1 MKTVYRSKNSSRSIR
16 LSRRAT
22 SIAVAT
28 IAILWRTVTL
38 SAANLPLSGELP
50 SGEHVVSGQASVTR
64 SGSAMEVRQTTDR
77 AILNWQSFNIGSKA
91 QVDFFQPRTQSVA
104 LNRVLSADPSSIYG
118 TLRANG
124 GVFLVNPSGIIFGK
138 GSSVNVGSLVAST
151 MSISDGNFNSGNYRF
166 QRNGSTASIINKGKI
181 QAAEGGLVALLGTD
195 IHNDGLIEARLGSVI
210 LATGEAATLTLSSD
224 NLYSIAVDPSTV
236 ATLIDN
242 KGIIQTD
249 GGTVLMKASVAGDLV
264 SSAINTSGVVRA
276 RSIGEKNGVIT
287 IMGDMEHGT
296 VQIGGVLD
304 ASAPES
310 GNGGFIETSA
320 AKVRIAD
327 GTSITTAAPY
337 GSVGTWLIDPTN
349 FTIADGSAAQTASGI
364 GATTLQNSLASTDVT
379 IATSS
384 SGSEAGDINVNAP
397 VSWSSHNLSLQAK
410 GDIDINAVMTASG
423 SSILDIKAGYS
434 TPGNAG
440 GTYDLTKTVKCN
452 LTADGFT
459 GRVDFPGRSGN
470 GLLTIN
476 GDAYT
481 LIKDLGTAGST
492 TAKDLQGMSGN
503 LTGNYALGTNIDAS
517 STSTWNSG
525 KGWTPVS
532 LFSGRFDGL
541 GHTITGLYSNH
552 ISDSLTF
559 TGLFGSIHNRW
570 DADGGYVLRNIGV
583 ECADINGYF
592 VNGALAGAVFSSS
605 VTNVYA
611 TGSVHATY
619 YYTGGLFGTIED
631 VTVSNS
637 FNKANV
643 TSSSA
648 SNGGIA
654 GGATRSNIINSF
666 NSGNISGTIW
676 TGGLTG
682 ALGEAADNIVNS
694 YNTGNVSGTDQV
706 GGLVGQVGWV
716 MWYGLY
722 GFNVANATSSITNSF
737 NTGRVTGTTNVGGLV
752 GLIQPSFSSTIKGH
766 SSNHDEGKTV
776 FISTSITGCYWD
788 KTTAGISTS
797 PAGTALTTAQMEVAA
812 NFSGWDFTN
821 TWRIYEGLSRPVL
834 RSFQS
839 ALTVTAADQTITYNR
854 TAYSGGNGV
863 TYSIAGATPSGTL
876 TWSGN
881 SQGAVNAGTYALT
894 PVGLLSDQR
903 YNISPVSGALTIK
916 PASLTVTGLT
926 ALDKTYNANT
936 TATLSGTASIA
947 PFSGDVVTLGG
958 TPLGTFAEKNVGT
971 GKAVTVTGSSIS
983 GTDAGNYTLLQQSG
997 LTADITRASLM
1008 VTGLTANSK
1017 IYDATTNAA
1026 LGGTASIA
1034 PFSGD
1039 AVILGGTPV
1048 GTFADK
1054 NVGTGKTVTLTG
1066 SSISGSD
1073 AGNYTLLQ
1081 QSGLTADITRASLMV
1096 TGLTANSKIY
1106 DATTN
1111 AALGGTASIA
1121 PFSGDAVILGGT
1133 PVGTF
1138 ADKNV
1143 GTGKTVTL
1151 TGSSI
1156 SGEDAGNYTL
1166 LQQSGL
1172 TADIIYPTANSGS
1185 SWSMS
1190 NAGSILSMGGNVA
1203 NAGSIGSQFPQ
1214 ISIPNHNEQ
1223 QLLGRVPIRVI
1234 YMPFS
1239 LDIPELS
1246 AER

>member
-151 MSISDGNFNSGNYRF
+151 MSISDGNFNAGNYRF
-166 QRNGSTASIINKGKI
+166 QRNGSTASIINQGKI

-195 IHNDGLIEARLGSVI
+195 IHNDGLIEARLGSII

-296 VQIGGVLD
+296 LQIGGVLD

-397 VSWSSHNLSLQAK
+397 VSWSSHTLSLQAK

-423 SSILDIKAGYS
+423 SSILDMKAGYS

-452 LTADGFT
+452 LTANGFN
-459 GRVDFPGRSGN
+459 GRVDFPGRSGS
-470 GLLTIN
+470 GFLTIN
-476 GDAYT
+476 GDNYT
-481 LIKDLGTAGST
+481 VIKDLGAPGSMTAT
-492 TAKDLQGMSGN
+492 DLQGMAGN
-503 LTGNYALGTNIDAS
+503 STGKYALGTNIDAS
-517 STSTWNSG
+517 PTSTWNKSG
-525 KGWTPVS
+525 AIYNGYDPFYIMDS
-532 LFSGRFDGL
+532 SPFNGSFDGL
-541 GHTITGLYSNH
+541 GHTITNLYINRPA
-552 ISDSLTF
+552 TNYV
-559 TGLFGSIHNRW
+559 GLFG
-570 DADGGYVLRNIGV
+570 YVQKRYDIDRGFILRNAGF
-583 ECADINGYF
+583 INGSITGYW
-592 VNGALAGAVFSSS
+592 VVGSIAGGLQSGSITNMFSS
-605 VTNVYA
+605 
-611 TGSVHATY
+611 
-619 YYTGGLFGTIED
+619 
-631 VTVSNS
+631 
-637 FNKANV
+637 ANV
-643 TSSSA
+643 TSKRDG
-648 SNGGIA
+648 NGNA
-654 GGATRSNIINSF
+654 GGLV
-666 NSGNISGTIW
+666 GTIENSTISHSFS
-676 TGGLTG
+676 TGKVDGG
-682 ALGEAADNIVNS
+682 
-694 YNTGNVSGTDQV
+694 TGNQV
-706 GGLVGQVGWV
+706 GGLVGCVGWYLGGAV
-716 MWYGLY
+716 NDSYSTGNVTGGTETGGLIGRMRVGSLASGGRLDELETVIVHDCY
-722 GFNVANATSSITNSF
+722 S
-737 NTGRVTGTTNVGGLV
+737 TGTVTGTTNVGGLV
-752 GLIQPSFSSTIKGH
+752 GVFDNGL
-766 SSNHDEGKTV
+766 NGKTSSLKNCY
-776 FISTSITGCYWD
+776 STGAVTGTSGDPTVNGLVGKWTVAEVQNGYWD
-788 KTTAGISTS
+788 KTTSGTS
-797 PAGTALTTAQMEVAA
+797 SGTAGTGLTTAQMEAAA
-812 NFSGWDFTN
+812 NFSGWDFTS
-821 TWRIYEGLSRPVL
+821 TWKIYEGLSRPIL

-839 ALTVTAADQTITYNR
+839 ALTVTATDQTIIYNHS
-854 TAYSGGNGV
+854 AYSGGNGV
-863 TYSIAGATPSGTL
+863 TYSIDGATPSGTL
-876 TWSGN
+876 SWSGN

-903 YNISPVSGALTIK
+903 YDISPVSGALTIK

-1066 SSISGSD
+1066 SSISG
-1073 AGNYTLLQ
+1073 
-1081 QSGLTADITRASLMV
+1081 
-1096 TGLTANSKIY
+1096 
-1106 DATTN
+1106 
-1111 AALGGTASIA
+1111 
-1121 PFSGDAVILGGT
+1121 
-1133 PVGTF
+1133 
-1138 ADKNV
+1138 
-1143 GTGKTVTL
+1143 
-1151 TGSSI
+1151 
-1156 SGEDAGNYTL
+1156 EDAGNYTL

-1185 SWSMS
+1185 SWSMA